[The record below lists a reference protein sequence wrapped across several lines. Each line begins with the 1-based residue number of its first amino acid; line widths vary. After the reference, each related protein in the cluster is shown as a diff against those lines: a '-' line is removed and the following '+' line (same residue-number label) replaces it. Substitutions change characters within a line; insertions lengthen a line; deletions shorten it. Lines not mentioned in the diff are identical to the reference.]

1 MGNPWFT
8 SDDLLESVKRKIS
21 FPASQN
27 TFQDTDILAFANEE
41 LAIAMVPAIM
51 SFHEEYFVTFD
62 VVPIIGGTSRYQ
74 IPERAI
80 GMKLRGVFWCDNIIG
95 PYNPDSP
102 GNLFDMTRVMLFIAC
117 SVFRISSF
125 SGLFH
130 RCPHSQV
137 HCVRVAD
144 HRLHALSKTR
154 GQMLALDQSAV
165 AHDPPPAPRVAQL
178 AYVPRPSVILKN
190 IQHRLAHIGNI
201 AIVLLVH
208 IGEQALGQ
216 LADIFLVLAQRRHL
230 NVKDVE
236 PVIKILAQTRR
247 PSPRR
252 RGPYSSPPARAR
264 PPPFPPYYPGGETP
278 HPPARAANWPASP
291 PAFRRFRRTTTYR
304 PRPVQS
310 TRFAAPALR

>member
-102 GNLFDMTRVMLFIAC
+102 GNLFDMTRV
-117 SVFRISSF
+117 SSEDKAF
-125 SGLFH
+125 FQANIG
-130 RCPHSQV
+130 
-137 HCVRVAD
+137 AN
-144 HRLHALSKTR
+144 
-154 GQMLALDQSAV
+154 SAI
-165 AHDPPPAPRVAQL
+165 HKYYLEGDE
-178 AYVPRPSVILKN
+178 VILTPPVPL
-190 IQHRLAHIGNI
+190 QSPIGSR
-201 AIVLLVH
+201 VFFY
-208 IGEQALGQ
+208 
-216 LADIFLVLAQRRHL
+216 FLRPKVLAGY
-230 NVKDVE
+230 E
-236 PVIKILAQTRR
+236 
-247 PSPRR
+247 
-252 RGPYSSPPARAR
+252 
-264 PPPFPPYYPGGETP
+264 
-278 HPPARAANWPASP
+278 
-291 PAFRRFRRTTTYR
+291 FRR
-304 PRPVQS
+304 Q
-310 TRFAAPALR
+310 